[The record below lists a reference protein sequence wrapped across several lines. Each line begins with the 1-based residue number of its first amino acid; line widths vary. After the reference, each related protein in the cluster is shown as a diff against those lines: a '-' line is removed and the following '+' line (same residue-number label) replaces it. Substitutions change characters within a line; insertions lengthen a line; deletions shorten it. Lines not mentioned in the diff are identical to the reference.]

1 VNKLKELLVP
11 LRIPSALL
19 IALLVIMFVFPAF
32 GGDYTLYMI
41 ESILIL
47 CLFSFSVSLLLG
59 YTGLLSFGQGA
70 FYAAGAYGCGKI
82 WQLAGGNL
90 LLGIIGGVVSAGGL
104 ARILGW
110 CCVRHTRVYFT
121 MITLAFG
128 MMVFEWCR
136 RWDFVGGYYGL
147 RYLPRPTIE
156 IPHIFSVD
164 MTSRL
169 PEYYFVLIVALIA
182 IFIFYRLVHSPLG
195 LTFQGIRD
203 SESRVA
209 FTGISVR
216 NTRLLCFVIAG
227 MYAGLAGGLMTLIE
241 LYVSPNTAHWST
253 SAGPVIA
260 TLLGGMYTFSGP
272 IVGSIVYYLVKD
284 IVVRYTTEWMLPLG
298 TIVVALVL
306 GLRGGI
312 VGAIQQRL
320 LPRLKRAFA
329 QRSSN
334 EPNNIKH

>member
-1 VNKLKELLVP
+1 MNKLKELLVP
-11 LRIPSALL
+11 KDIPSALL
-19 IALLVIMFVFPAF
+19 IALLVIIFVIPAF
-32 GGDYTLYMI
+32 GGDYILYMI

-47 CLFSFSVSLLLG
+47 CLFSFSVNLLLG

-70 FYAAGAYGCGKI
+70 FYAAGAYSCGKI
-82 WQLAGGNL
+82 LLAGGNL
-90 LLGIIGGVVSAGGL
+90 LLGIIGGVAIAGVL
-104 ARILGW
+104 ALILGW
-110 CCVRHTRVYFT
+110 FCVRHTRIYFS

-147 RYLPRPTIE
+147 RYLPKAAIE
-156 IPHIFSVD
+156 IPHIISVD
-164 MTSRL
+164 MTARL
-169 PEYYFVLIVALIA
+169 PEYYFVLIVVLIA

-227 MYAGLAGGLMTLIE
+227 MYAGLAGGLVPLIE
-241 LYVSPNTAHWST
+241 RYVSPTTSHWST
-253 SAGPVIA
+253 SASPVVA

-272 IVGSIVYYLVKD
+272 IVGSIVYFLVKD
-284 IVVRYTTEWMLPLG
+284 IVLRYTDEWMLPLG
-298 TIVVALVL
+298 VIVVAFVL
-306 GLRGGI
+306 GFRGGI
-312 VGAIQQRL
+312 VGTIQQRL